1 MVQTL
6 MTIDEYSRNAN
17 RTANKSLSPDIRI
30 VYNALK
36 AAGEAGEIADLV
48 GKWIGQGH
56 ELDRERVIKE
66 MGDVLW
72 HLNDL
77 ADGLGITLNDVA
89 QMNIEKLRGRYPDG
103 FSVERSIS
111 RSD

>member
-1 MVQTL
+1 
-6 MTIDEYSRNAN
+6 MTIDEYSKDAN
-17 RTANKSLSPDIRI
+17 RTANKSLPCNVRI

-36 AAGEAGEIADLV
+36 VAGEAGEIADLV

-56 ELDRERVIKE
+56 ELDRDKIIKE
-66 MGDVLW
+66 MGDTLW

-77 ADGLGITLNDVA
+77 ADGLGITLNEVA
-89 QMNIEKLRGRYPDG
+89 WLNIEKLRDRYPDG
-103 FSVERSIS
+103 FSTERSIN